1 MTYQDPSEAYT
12 GPRYFGKY
20 KGYVRRN
27 DDPERRARLMVY
39 CPQVMGSKDDAD
51 HWVGWAEAC
60 LPWIGGLNTI
70 DFGPPST
77 KEQNEGLEVGVWIE
91 FEGGIPDFPIWVGT
105 FIPAPTPTSPGAQLD
120 LTAAAGIPGGSII
133 SNPPAGSNLTALNPP
148 APILDTRETRLM
160 TKVGRDLVLG
170 CAKGGYLILGA
181 SGVHLVGVQVTL
193 NGRLMTASTSDSVV
207 G

>member
-12 GPRYFGKY
+12 GPKYFGKY
-20 KGYVRRN
+20 KGFVRRN
-27 DDPERRARLMVY
+27 DDPENRGRLMLY
-39 CPQVMGSKDDAD
+39 CPQVMGTKDDAD

-60 LPWIGGLNTI
+60 LPWVGGLNTI

-77 KEQNEGLEVGVWIE
+77 KDQNEGLEVGVWVE
-91 FEGGIPDFPIWVGT
+91 FEGGIPDFPVWVGT
-105 FIPAPTPTSPGAQLD
+105 FIPAPLSTSPGAQLN
-120 LTAAAGIPGGSII
+120 LTDAAGITGGTIL
-133 SNPPAGSNLTALNPP
+133 SNPPAGSTLGDLNPP
-148 APILDTRETRLM
+148 KPILNRETRLM
-160 TKVGRDLVLG
+160 TKKGRDLVLG
-170 CAKGGYLILGA
+170 SQKGGYMILGA